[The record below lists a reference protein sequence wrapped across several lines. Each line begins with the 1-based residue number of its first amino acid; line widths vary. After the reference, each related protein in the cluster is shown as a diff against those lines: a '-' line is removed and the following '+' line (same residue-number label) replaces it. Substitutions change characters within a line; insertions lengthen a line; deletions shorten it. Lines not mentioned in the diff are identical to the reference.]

1 MQQEKSAANV
11 ISVQVALDHASE
23 EHPFSIREIRSGL
36 GQRCNAGGRPA
47 WTAGISGSGVSK
59 AGTSSKSC
67 WRNPNAVRYHSAP
80 EYSFVAS
87 HRGRSVGA
95 HPKGKAGKQD
105 QPAGVSP
112 SLNCNLRSSNSR
124 FLLRTSSAMSAAVS
138 SLFASCSNV
147 SPPSSTAVINK
158 SANLAAMSG
167 FSAVAA
173 PDWSGAACW
182 SGVSLSLGGDIP
194 EGYR

>member
-36 GQRCNAGGRPA
+36 GQRCHAGGRPP
-47 WTAGISGSGVSK
+47 GLRVFLGQEFPRRVPH
-59 AGTSSKSC
+59 
-67 WRNPNAVRYHSAP
+67 RNPVGATRMQFGTTRRQSIP
-80 EYSFVAS
+80 FVAS

-105 QPAGVSP
+105 QPAGVFP

-138 SLFASCSNV
+138 SLFARCSNV
-147 SPPSSTAVINK
+147 SPPSSTAVINR